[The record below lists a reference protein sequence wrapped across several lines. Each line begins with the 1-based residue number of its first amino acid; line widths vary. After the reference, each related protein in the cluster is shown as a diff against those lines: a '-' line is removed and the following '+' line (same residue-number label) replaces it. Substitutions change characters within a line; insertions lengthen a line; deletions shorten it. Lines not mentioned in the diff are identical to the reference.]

1 MMQRDFSARVI
12 PFTLDPDIKLSITQT
27 YKYRDW
33 TAFGGGC
40 SRGVLDEKETIIR
53 CASRELHEESR
64 GCLSREESTAII
76 SDTLTYH
83 PNRVISYKNIGT
95 DELEYLIFTQ
105 IEPQTFNELIHC
117 FRTVNLSH
125 LPKEY
130 KETKNI
136 GSFDFMGFMELLING
151 VYLKQYKK
159 VNPNTYLDPTIT
171 YGLISYF
178 KRKNP
183 TTKYHIGYSIK
194 SRILR
199 VLSRHESPSDFQH
212 ISKECMDFTDHMYD
226 MLLS

>member
-1 MMQRDFSARVI
+1 MQRDFSARVI

-40 SRGVLDEKETIIR
+40 SKGVLDEKETIIR

-64 GCLSREESTAII
+64 GCFSRDESIMII
-76 SDTLTYH
+76 GDTISHH
-83 PNRVISYKNIGT
+83 PNRVISYKNVGT
-95 DELEYLIFTQ
+95 DELEYLIFVQ
-105 IEPQTFNELIHC
+105 INPSKFSELLHC
-117 FRTVNLSH
+117 FRTTDLSR
-125 LPKEY
+125 LSKEY

-151 VYLKQYKK
+151 VYLKQYRTM
-159 VNPNTYLDPTIT
+159 NPNTYLDPTIT

-178 KRKNP
+178 KQKSPITR
-183 TTKYHIGYSIK
+183 YHIGYSIK
-194 SRILR
+194 SRILH
-199 VLSRHESPSDFQH
+199 VLSKHESPRDFPH
-212 ISKECMDFTDHMYD
+212 ISKECIDFTDSMYD